1 MCAAVFC
8 MYWKPIPPSSRC
20 CSKPPPLQSKGDFF
34 KKLKVDEYNESTLNV
49 WTFVLG
55 CVGSLLFSGE
65 EKRSKK
71 VAGDYY
77 RDCVPANAP
86 GRNYKLLPALAIDSP
101 LGCQCGYAAASR
113 PATLFG

>member
-1 MCAAVFC
+1 MPFVF
-8 MYWKPIPPSSRC
+8 
-20 CSKPPPLQSKGDFF
+20 
-34 KKLKVDEYNESTLNV
+34 
-49 WTFVLG
+49 G

>member
-1 MCAAVFC
+1 MCRRQPTERVVV
-8 MYWKPIPPSSRC
+8 P
-20 CSKPPPLQSKGDFF
+20 
-34 KKLKVDEYNESTLNV
+34 
-49 WTFVLG
+49 FVLG
-55 CVGSLLFSGE
+55 CVGSLLFLGE

-86 GRNYKLLPALAIDSP
+86 GRNYKLLPALVIDSP
-101 LGCQCGYAAASR
+101 LGCHCGYAAASR